1 MLKKILGLAA
11 VVLFA
16 TAATAAAQAAPP
28 SYNGRPSSVTVSDGV
43 VEPGQTVKTSAQIFT
58 PGATVTFTFFSAP
71 INLGTAV
78 ADANGVATLEFKV
91 PTGVEAGTHRI
102 EASGLGANGQPLTVT
117 TTIQV
122 AAAGAGASGLPT
134 TGSSNS
140 GSLTQVAV
148 GVMVFGGLMVVMANK
163 RRTAAQRDTA
173 GV

>member
-16 TAATAAAQAAPP
+16 TAATASAQAAPP
-28 SYNGRPSSVTVSDGV
+28 SYNGRPSSVTVSDGT
-43 VEPGQTVKTSAQIFT
+43 VEPGQTVKTDAQIFT

-71 INLGTAV
+71 VVLGTAV
-78 ADANGVATLEFKV
+78 ADANGVASLTWSV
-91 PTGVEAGTHRI
+91 PANADAGTHRV
-102 EASGLGANGQPLTVT
+102 EASGLGINGQPLTVS

-122 AAAGAGASGLPT
+122 AGAGSALPT
-134 TGSSNS
+134 TGSDSS
-140 GSLTQVAV
+140 VPLTQLAI

-163 RRTAAQRDTA
+163 RRAAARDTA